1 MGGISPRGAG
11 VPLVR
16 QGVLPPGAPMTV
28 NGAPYLVEN
37 LPGLWVTVDNG
48 GETPLPSANDGGAGV
63 LTQSRRRSRLDN
75 SKSALWSGFSL
86 ASLRPTSG
94 SAHTTNDLTAVA
106 LRVRGMWSG
115 ALVDWKVTHCGLCVC
130 PSSFSGDS
138 CVAMP
143 LGVQCAQACGYNVW
157 ITVSSSG
164 LQYRRKVLDGVPGGL
179 EWAVRGASPV
189 RRDRQTPQRS
199 PAHSAAPWRGI
210 NQSARTG

>member
-1 MGGISPRGAG
+1 
-11 VPLVR
+11 
-16 QGVLPPGAPMTV
+16 MTV

-130 PSSFSGDS
+130 PSSVSGDS

-157 ITVSSSG
+157 ITVSSS
-164 LQYRRKVLDGVPGGL
+164 RRQHRRRFLFM
-179 EWAVRGASPV
+179 
-189 RRDRQTPQRS
+189 RRDGHFGMRPTVPPSVSSQNVGLDAAR
-199 PAHSAAPWRGI
+199 PAFRVLVGVGEAEVGAAGVQQIRAI
-210 NQSARTG
+210 MTAFCNK